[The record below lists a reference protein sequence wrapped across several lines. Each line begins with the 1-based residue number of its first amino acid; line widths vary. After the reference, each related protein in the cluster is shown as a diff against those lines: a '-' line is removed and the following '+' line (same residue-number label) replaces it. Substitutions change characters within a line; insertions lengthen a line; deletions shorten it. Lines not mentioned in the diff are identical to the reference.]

1 MRKRVF
7 GLTLL
12 AIGIGMLLVFLL
24 PGTGFVI
31 TASIICIFLGYLL
44 MNNY

>member
-1 MRKRVF
+1 MKKRVL

-12 AIGIGMLLVFLL
+12 AIGVGMLLVFLL

-31 TASIICIFLGYLL
+31 AASILCIIFGYVFIRK
-44 MNNY
+44 Y